1 MFLFSTLLGRPCF
14 AVLLPVCT
22 FIISG
27 TTYPSTLADATP
39 HSESLGFLAIMWLV
53 GCAYFKQHMRAF
65 QHCTPEALFNSF
77 SESSFSNLLQQRSHQ
92 VQWLD
97 EIREKI
103 WSRAA
108 SQANEL
114 PSVDALCLHTRAR
127 ETIHMDKARGAMQA
141 MENTVQV
148 LRMDHCGWRMNS
160 KRLEMIWKL
169 CMKTLLRKWTI
180 K

>member
-1 MFLFSTLLGRPCF
+1 MFLFSTLLGRPGF

-27 TTYPSTLADATP
+27 TTNPSTLADATP
-39 HSESLGFLAIMWLV
+39 HSESLGFLAFMWLV
-53 GCAYFKQHMRAF
+53 GCFVYFKQHMRAF

-92 VQWLD
+92 VQCLD

-103 WSRAA
+103 WSRAT

-114 PSVDALCLHTRAR
+114 SSVDALCLHTL
-127 ETIHMDKARGAMQA
+127 ETIHMDKAHV
-141 MENTVQV
+141 EP
-148 LRMDHCGWRMNS
+148 S
-160 KRLEMIWKL
+160 Y
-169 CMKTLLRKWTI
+169 
-180 K
+180 